1 MNNGGMGPFKNPFQW
16 LFQVSLLVLGTALA
30 LTVAV
35 DLLRSILPW
44 IIGEFGIAGITWGVV
59 EFVRWRRSRW

>member
-1 MNNGGMGPFKNPFQW
+1 MNNGGMSPFKNPFQW

-44 IIGEFGIAGITWGVV
+44 IIAAFGIAGITWGAV
-59 EFVRWRRSRW
+59 EIVRWRRSRW